1 VIEILINEDEK
12 SIDND
17 HEVMRTLIRS
27 KGAVRATDTVG
38 VIRNVRELR
47 IASVPMTNGLP
58 RVKIARRWPIVVVN
72 RKIYIGGVI
81 A

>member
-1 VIEILINEDEK
+1 
-12 SIDND
+12 
-17 HEVMRTLIRS
+17 
-27 KGAVRATDTVG
+27 
-38 VIRNVRELR
+38 VRELR